1 VMAGRDLG
9 HMRAAHADRERV
21 VGTLK
26 AAFVQGRLDRD
37 ELDTRV
43 GAAFAARTYGELA
56 ALTADIPAEVALA
69 ADAGPVAAGP
79 VAAGP
84 VAAGPVAAKPASTP
98 GRTLAKASRRA
109 GVCALAVIALVWIG
123 ILTGSLALLLPAAL
137 AFIAACG
144 FFGYGVVDAVQEMRS
159 RGRLPSRPASL
170 CVNNESLF

>member
-1 VMAGRDLG
+1 MAGGDRG
-9 HMRAAHADRERV
+9 HVRAAHADRERV

-26 AAFVQGRLDRD
+26 AAFVQGRLDKD
-37 ELDTRV
+37 ELYTRV

-69 ADAGPVAAGP
+69 ADAGPVAARP
-79 VAAGP
+79 VAAQP
-84 VAAGPVAAKPASTP
+84 VAAEPASTP

-109 GVCALAVIALVWIG
+109 GVCALAVIVLAWVSVLI
-123 ILTGSLALLLPAAL
+123 GSLALLLPAAL

-159 RGRLPSRPASL
+159 RGRLPSRPAGL

>member
-1 VMAGRDLG
+1 MAGRDLG

-69 ADAGPVAAGP
+69 AD
-79 VAAGP
+79 AGP